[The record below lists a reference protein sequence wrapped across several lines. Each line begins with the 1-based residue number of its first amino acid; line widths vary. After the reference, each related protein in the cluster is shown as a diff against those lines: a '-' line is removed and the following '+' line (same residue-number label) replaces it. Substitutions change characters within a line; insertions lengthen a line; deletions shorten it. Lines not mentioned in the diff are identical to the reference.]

1 MSTGPAERLAEAL
14 RAEHAAIYA
23 YGVIGARLD
32 EPMRPLA
39 VEAESAHRL
48 RRDALILR
56 LSALRAPVPP
66 AEAGYALPAPVP
78 DRAAA
83 LQLMILVEER
93 CAGIW
98 RQALPEVTGDERLI
112 AVDALIDCAVRA
124 TRARTIAG
132 VKPATVP
139 FPGR

>member
-1 MSTGPAERLAEAL
+1 MTAERLADAL

-23 YGVIGARLD
+23 YGVLGARLD
-32 EPMRPLA
+32 EPTRPLA
-39 VEAESAHRL
+39 VEAESAHRH
-48 RRDALILR
+48 RRDALMLR
-56 LSALRAPVPP
+56 LNALRTPVPP
-66 AEAGYALPAPVP
+66 AEAAYALPAPVP

-83 LQLMILVEER
+83 LQLMITVEER

-98 RQALPEVTGDERLI
+98 RQALPEVTGDDRRL

-124 TRARTIAG
+124 TRARTVAG
-132 VKPATVP
+132 VKPAIVP

>member
-1 MSTGPAERLAEAL
+1 VTAERLADAL
-14 RAEHAAIYA
+14 RGEHAAIYA
-23 YGVIGARLD
+23 YGVLGARL
-32 EPMRPLA
+32 ENATVPVA
-39 VEAESAHRL
+39 EAAEAAHRA
-48 RRDALILR
+48 RRDALMLR
-56 LSALRAPVPP
+56 LAALRAPVPP
-66 AEAGYALPAPVP
+66 AEPAYALPVPVP

-98 RQALPEVTGDERLI
+98 RQALPEVTGDERQL